1 MHLKIGI
8 EIPPRYIKN
17 ATFVLILF
25 SQNIITTKKI
35 LNYTFM

>member
-1 MHLKIGI
+1 MLTIRDNNDI
-8 EIPPRYIKN
+8 FD
-17 ATFVLILF
+17 FVLV